1 MSATRLGQETALRWI
16 TGVLVGLV
24 IATFVVVATGLWI
37 ASPQPGPVAT
47 SVSPMSTPSASRA
60 SSEVTSH
67 PVASPSSSA
76 SATPSQAS
84 VAMADPAGNL
94 KSLKIMRGNEVI
106 VDTINFA
113 PRVENDKGD
122 FLSQCGKVAW
132 WDANESWPKPGQ
144 LSKKLALIGGHV
156 MCYGKFYEL
165 KHLQPDPKTR
175 APGSRQGDLLYI
187 TYDSGDVV
195 VAEAIEDS
203 QEVDKRELTSLDR
216 HLCADGTYD
225 DATAQCVG
233 NEGRM
238 ISLSTC
244 DRTGEIRPDGHAAF
258 NVAQL
263 YRVKEVIKYA

>member
-1 MSATRLGQETALRWI
+1 MTRPSLEKALRWI

-24 IATFVVVATGLWI
+24 ATTLVVVAVGLWA
-37 ASPQPGPVAT
+37 ASPQPGPLAT
-47 SVSPMSTPSASRA
+47 SVSPMSTPSASQA
-60 SSEVTSH
+60 SSEVTSQ
-67 PVASPSSSA
+67 PVVSPSSPA
-76 SATPSQAS
+76 SATPSQAP
-84 VAMADPAGNL
+84 AEMADPVGNL

-106 VDTINFA
+106 VNTMDFA

-122 FLSQCGKVAW
+122 FLSRCGKVAW

-144 LSKKLALIGGHV
+144 SSKKLALVGGHV

-165 KHLQPDPKTR
+165 KNLQPDPKTR
-175 APGSRQGDLLYI
+175 EPGSRQGDLLYI

-203 QEVDKRELTSLDR
+203 QEVDKRKLTSLDR
-216 HLCADGTYD
+216 HLCADGIYD

-244 DRTGEIRPDGHAAF
+244 DRTGDIRPDGHAAF

-263 YRVKEVIKYA
+263 YRVKEVIKHA